1 MKDSII
7 LGLLLGMIHGL
18 CQPSSAR
25 TVVPNFTTG
34 TVNSETTSSQTIT
47 ESIHVI
53 EYSTGGSY
61 TVTGTNIS
69 IPGTPGPG
77 TQYGIVTQGQAFQFS
92 ETYLP
97 PGIASE
103 TFIER
108 TTTTESF
115 TTTLSVFTQ

>member
-1 MKDSII
+1 M
-7 LGLLLGMIHGL
+7 LGMIHGL
-18 CQPSSAR
+18 VQPVSAR

-34 TVNSETTSSQTIT
+34 TVTSETTSSQTIT

-53 EYSTGGSY
+53 EYATGGSY
-61 TVTGTNIS
+61 SVSGTNINFNGR
-69 IPGTPGPG
+69 PGQTADY
-77 TQYGIVTQGQAFQFS
+77 TMVTAGQAFQFT

-97 PGIASE
+97 PGISSE

>member
-1 MKDSII
+1 M
-7 LGLLLGMIHGL
+7 LGMVHGL
-18 CQPSSAR
+18 VQPVSAR
-25 TVVPNFTTG
+25 QVVPNFTTG
-34 TVNSETTSSQTIT
+34 TVQSETTSTQTIT
-47 ESIHVI
+47 ETIKVV

-61 TVTGTNIS
+61 TVTGTNINF
-69 IPGTPGPG
+69 PGTPAPG
-77 TQYGIVTQGQAFQFS
+77 TEYSIVTQGAAFQFS

-115 TTTLSVFTQ
+115 TNTLSVFTQ

>member
-1 MKDSII
+1 
-7 LGLLLGMIHGL
+7 MIHGL